1 MSAGK
6 YNITADQGS
15 TFKLDF
21 TVTTDGAGWDFTSY
35 TGRMQVRSSVGAATT
50 LLSLTSDDEITL
62 GNDGSVA
69 IVVDADTMAGVV
81 AGRFVYDFEVESSG
95 GEVTR
100 ILEGKFTVKAE
111 VTR

>member
-21 TVTTDGAGWDFTSY
+21 TVTTDGAGWNLSTYSA
-35 TGRMQVRSSVGAATT
+35 RMQVRTSVGASDT
-50 LLSLTSDDEITL
+50 LLSLVSPTNITL
-62 GNDGSVA
+62 GSSGAVSITVSA
-69 IVVDADTMAGVV
+69 TTMAGIV
-81 AGRFVYDFEVESSG
+81 AGRFVYDFEVESAG